1 MQIAL
6 EQAEMASTSS
16 PPAWQQWPT
25 TAPGHDAS
33 GACHCQYCAN
43 GGSCGSPHR
52 EYYERGTRSPRVAP
66 DAPDMHPEEMRQTP
80 EHNRSVGL
88 AASSLAGAAGLSG
101 SLPIGMSQGGQ
112 PLDRLGL
119 MGADRGLP
127 PAADRPSSAQ
137 TIKTEF
143 EQSRQQFFE
152 QQFFG
157 ISESTAEA
165 LKQIGQP
172 SPSSPSQTH
181 LGQDFMSRGSYQTG
195 QAGQRPNNK
204 KDADRVRR
212 PMNAFMVWSR
222 GQRRKMAQE
231 NPKMHNSEISRRLGA
246 EWKLLSE
253 AEKRPFIDEAKR
265 LRAVHMKE
273 HPDYKYRPRRKT
285 KTLMKKERY
294 AAPTA
299 PTVTQGPAD
308 SGTGLIQRNQ
318 LQVNRLP
325 GIQNNIMPLA
335 DSTREF
341 YSSVGSYT
349 PQGYPLAGDF
359 YNQVYQQSQMSPL
372 YQRYD
377 QYTYPGYGFGYSAQ
391 PGTPGQHS
399 VRSDDSGAAT
409 PNGSP
414 GSTPGSV
421 NLSGSSSALSGLPGL
436 PGASGSLSG
445 NINSNLGLNLGSNLA
460 SSLPG
465 LGAGLN
471 ARGSTSAPST
481 AGTTVQPGAHNAQAA
496 SPAPNTSMGGTGGVA
511 GNSVGLD
518 LSGGMASATGLVA
531 RRYQNGPDL
540 RDMISVYLQP
550 GHQGTA
556 EAGAQS

>member
-1 MQIAL
+1 
-6 EQAEMASTSS
+6 MASTSS
-16 PPAWQQWPT
+16 PPAWQQWPPA
-25 TAPGHDAS
+25 APGHDAS

-52 EYYERGTRSPRVAP
+52 EYYERGARSPRVAP
-66 DAPDMHPEEMRQTP
+66 DAPDMHGDELRQTP
-80 EHNRSVGL
+80 EHRQNSGL
-88 AASSLAGAAGLSG
+88 PPAGSLAGGLPG
-101 SLPIGMSQGGQ
+101 TIPLGMGQGGGQ

-119 MGADRGLP
+119 MSAERGLLP
-127 PAADRPSSAQ
+127 PTAAAAAVERPSSAQ

-157 ISESTAEA
+157 ITESTAEA

-181 LGQDFMSRGSYQTG
+181 LGQDFMSRSSYQPG
-195 QAGQRPNNK
+195 QAAQRPSSK

-253 AEKRPFIDEAKR
+253 ADKRPFIDEAKR

-285 KTLMKKERY
+285 KTLMKKEKY

-299 PTVTQGPAD
+299 PSVGQGPAE
-308 SGTGLIQRNQ
+308 SAGLLQRNQ
-318 LQVNRLP
+318 LQANRLP

-335 DSTREF
+335 DSTRDF

-359 YNQVYQQSQMSPL
+359 YNQVYQQSQMNPL

-391 PGTPGQHS
+391 PGTPGQQS

-421 NLSGSSSALSGLPGL
+421 NLSGSSSALSGLSGL

-471 ARGSTSAPST
+471 GRSAVAPPST
-481 AGTTVQPGAHNAQAA
+481 PGSVQGGGHGPQPG
-496 SPAPNTSMGGTGGVA
+496 SPAAPMGAGGA
-511 GNSVGLD
+511 GPGSSVGLD
-518 LSGGMASATGLVA
+518 LSGGMASAAGIVA
-531 RRYQNGPDL
+531 RRYQQNGPDL

-550 GHQGTA
+550 GHHQGTA
-556 EAGAQS
+556 EAGAHS

>member
-1 MQIAL
+1 
-6 EQAEMASTSS
+6 MASTSS
-16 PPAWQQWPT
+16 PPAWQQSWP
-25 TAPGHDAS
+25 AAHDAS
-33 GACHCQYCAN
+33 GPCHCQYCAS
-43 GGSCGSPHR
+43 GGSCESSHR
-52 EYYERGTRSPRVAP
+52 DHYYNDRATRSPPRGAG
-66 DAPDMHPEEMRQTP
+66 DNTQDMHGDDMRNTP
-80 EHNRSVGL
+80 EHRG
-88 AASSLAGAAGLSG
+88 SSLQLSL
-101 SLPIGMSQGGQ
+101 SQPI
-112 PLDRLGL
+112 DRLGL
-119 MGADRGLP
+119 MGAERLP
-127 PAADRPSSAQ
+127 GDSRAGSL
-137 TIKTEF
+137 
-143 EQSRQQFFE
+143 EQSRQQLFE
-152 QQFFG
+152 RQFFG
-157 ISESTAEA
+157 ITESTAEA

-181 LGQDFMSRGSYQTG
+181 LGQDFMSRSTYQPG
-195 QAGQRPNNK
+195 QVAQRASTK

-285 KTLMKKERY
+285 KTLMKKEKY

-299 PTVTQGPAD
+299 PSVGGQGGPTD
-308 SGTGLIQRNQ
+308 SVLQRNPIQ
-318 LQVNRLP
+318 AANRLP

-335 DSTREF
+335 DSTCDF
-341 YSSVGSYT
+341 YSPVGTYT
-349 PQGYPLAGDF
+349 PQGYSLTGDF
-359 YNQVYQQSQMSPL
+359 YNQMYQQSQMNPL

-377 QYTYPGYGFGYSAQ
+377 QYPCPGYGFGYSTQ
-391 PGTPGQHS
+391 PGTPGQQS

-421 NLSGSSSALSGLPGL
+421 NLSGSSSGVLSGIPA
-436 PGASGSLSG
+436 ASGSLSG

-460 SSLPG
+460 SNLPG
-465 LGAGLN
+465 LAGAGVALN
-471 ARGSTSAPST
+471 GGGNGGSGGAGGGGGGGGGGRSAHTPTLGLSGQPPS
-481 AGTTVQPGAHNAQAA
+481 PG
-496 SPAPNTSMGGTGGVA
+496 TSMA
-511 GNSVGLD
+511 SSVGLD
-518 LSGGMASATGLVA
+518 LSGAMSAAAGNLANVA
-531 RRYQNGPDL
+531 RRYPNGTDF
-540 RDMISVYLQP
+540 RDMMSAYLPP

>member
-1 MQIAL
+1 M
-6 EQAEMASTSS
+6 
-16 PPAWQQWPT
+16 
-25 TAPGHDAS
+25 
-33 GACHCQYCAN
+33 
-43 GGSCGSPHR
+43 
-52 EYYERGTRSPRVAP
+52 
-66 DAPDMHPEEMRQTP
+66 
-80 EHNRSVGL
+80 
-88 AASSLAGAAGLSG
+88 
-101 SLPIGMSQGGQ
+101 
-112 PLDRLGL
+112 DRLSL
-119 MGADRGLP
+119 MSAERGLP
-127 PAADRPSSAQ
+127 PADRPSSAQ
-137 TIKTEF
+137 TVKTEFKTEFKPDF

-157 ISESTAEA
+157 ITESTAEA

-181 LGQDFMSRGSYQTG
+181 LGQDFMSRSSYQPGG
-195 QAGQRPNNK
+195 QAAQRPSSK

-285 KTLMKKERY
+285 KTLMKKEKY

-299 PTVTQGPAD
+299 PSVGQGPTD
-308 SGTGLIQRNQ
+308 SAGLLQRNQ
-318 LQVNRLP
+318 LQANRLP

-335 DSTREF
+335 DSTRDL

-349 PQGYPLAGDF
+349 PQGYPLASDF
-359 YNQVYQQSQMSPL
+359 YNVSMYQQSQMNPL

-391 PGTPGQHS
+391 PGTPGQQS

-421 NLSGSSSALSGLPGL
+421 NLSGSSSALSGLSGL

-471 ARGSTSAPST
+471 GRSAVAPPST
-481 AGTTVQPGAHNAQAA
+481 PGSVPSGGHAAQPG
-496 SPAPNTSMGGTGGVA
+496 SPAAAGPMVA
-511 GNSVGLD
+511 PGAGQPGSSVGLD
-518 LSGGMASATGLVA
+518 LSGGMASAAGIVTA